1 MIKGSSGGSSFI
13 QYHCTIHPWM
23 TGTKSLAVQRILVQ
37 DMIDHHIARPLII
50 LKIIFPLTLIF

>member
-37 DMIDHHIARPLII
+37 DMIDHHIARPYNIKNHFSHL
-50 LKIIFPLTLIF
+50 P